1 MQELTLEERDLYR
14 AIGDLAYVIATVD
27 GVLSNSEKI
36 VFQEA
41 IKEDLKENSWLA
53 LDRFEQLENEYIDR
67 DLDVTYNR
75 VMFIIRK
82 HQQSLTQDHIEKF
95 ISVLE
100 KVAGVSGVSE
110 EEMSVIT
117 QFTVDVKRI
126 YKQANS

>member
-41 IKEDLKENSWLA
+41 IKEDLGENSWLA

-67 DLDVTYNR
+67 DLEVTYNR

-82 HQQSLTQDHIEKF
+82 NQQALTQEHIDTF
-95 ISVLE
+95 ISILE
-100 KVAGVSGVSE
+100 KVAGVYGISE

-117 QFTVDVKRI
+117 QFKVDVKRV
-126 YKQANS
+126 YKQANG

>member
-1 MQELTLEERDLYR
+1 MQDLTLEERDLYR

-27 GVLSNSEKI
+27 GVLSNTEKI

-41 IKEDLKENSWLA
+41 IKEDLGEHSWLA
-53 LDRFEQLENEYIDR
+53 LDRFEQLENEYIER
-67 DLDVTYNR
+67 DLEVTYNR

-82 HQQSLTQDHIEKF
+82 NQQVLTEQHIEKF

-117 QFTVDVKRI
+117 QFQVDVKRV
-126 YKQANS
+126 YKKANS

>member
-41 IKEDLKENSWLA
+41 IKEDLGEHSWLA
-53 LDRFEQLENEYIDR
+53 LGRFEQLENEYIDR
-67 DLDVTYNR
+67 DLEVTYNR
-75 VMFIIRK
+75 VIFIIRK
-82 HQQSLTQDHIEKF
+82 NQQALTQNHIDKF

-110 EEMSVIT
+110 EELSVIT
-117 QFTVDVKRI
+117 QFQVDVKRI

>member
-27 GVLSNSEKI
+27 GVLSNNEKI

-41 IKEDLKENSWLA
+41 IKEDLGENSWLA

-67 DLDVTYNR
+67 DLEVTYNR

-82 HQQSLTQDHIEKF
+82 NQQALTQVHINKF

-100 KVAGVSGVSE
+100 KVAGVYGISE

-117 QFTVDVKRI
+117 QFKVDVKRI
-126 YKQANS
+126 YQKANS

>member
-36 VFQEA
+36 VFKEA
-41 IKEDLKENSWLA
+41 IKEDLQENSWLA
-53 LDRFEQLENEYIDR
+53 LGRFEQLENEYIDH
-67 DLDVTYNR
+67 DLDATYNR

-82 HQQSLTQDHIEKF
+82 HQHCLTQDHIEKF

-117 QFTVDVKRI
+117 QFTVDVKRA